1 MNLEQIQE
9 MWEKDSKIDPDN
21 LHDESLKIPQLH
33 SKYYTL
39 YNTITLLRERAREQY
54 AKVRLER
61 YNYYTGKATAEV
73 YAEEPFPYKVREKD
87 AIQRHLEADDKMNKI
102 DMKIK
107 YYDVMLKF
115 LEEIIRAVSNRTYQ
129 IKNAIEWNKFQ
140 AGYESRLVR
149 YYRRIMKSF
158 KQLQEILGG
167 VPNDG
172 YFGHPRLKIENP
184 FSPPKEKT
192 KKTNGG
198 KGLTNKLGNRATEIE
213 DMIKNMR

>member
-39 YNTITLLRERAREQY
+39 YNTITLLRERSREQY

-61 YNYYTGKATAEV
+61 YNYYTGESNSET
-73 YAEEPFPYKVREKD
+73 YAERPFPYKVREKD
-87 AIQRHLEADDKMNKI
+87 AIQRHLEADDKMNKV

-107 YYDVMLKF
+107 YYDTMLKF

-129 IKNAIEWNKFQ
+129 IKNAQSNGINFQ
-140 AGYESRLVR
+140 AG
-149 YYRRIMKSF
+149 F
-158 KQLQEILGG
+158 
-167 VPNDG
+167 N
-172 YFGHPRLKIENP
+172 
-184 FSPPKEKT
+184 
-192 KKTNGG
+192 
-198 KGLTNKLGNRATEIE
+198 
-213 DMIKNMR
+213 

>member
-9 MWEKDSKIDPDN
+9 MWERDSKIDPDN

-39 YNTITLLRERAREQY
+39 YNTITLLREKARESY
-54 AKVRLER
+54 AKVKLER

-73 YAEEPFPYKVREKD
+73 YAEEPFPYKVREKA

-115 LEEIIRAVSNRTYQ
+115 LEEIIRIVSNRTYQ

-140 AGYESRLVR
+140 AG
-149 YYRRIMKSF
+149 F
-158 KQLQEILGG
+158 
-167 VPNDG
+167 N
-172 YFGHPRLKIENP
+172 
-184 FSPPKEKT
+184 
-192 KKTNGG
+192 
-198 KGLTNKLGNRATEIE
+198 
-213 DMIKNMR
+213 

>member
-39 YNTITLLRERAREQY
+39 YNTITLMREKAREQY
-54 AKVRLER
+54 SKVRLER

-87 AIQRHLEADDKMNKI
+87 AIQRHLEADDKMNKV

-107 YYDVMLKF
+107 YYDTMLKF

-140 AGYESRLVR
+140 AGY
-149 YYRRIMKSF
+149 
-158 KQLQEILGG
+158 
-167 VPNDG
+167 N
-172 YFGHPRLKIENP
+172 
-184 FSPPKEKT
+184 
-192 KKTNGG
+192 
-198 KGLTNKLGNRATEIE
+198 
-213 DMIKNMR
+213 

>member
-1 MNLEQIQE
+1 MDLEKIQA
-9 MWEKDSKIDPDN
+9 MWEKDSHIDPDN

-39 YNTITLLRERAREQY
+39 YNTITLLREKARQQY
-54 AKVRLER
+54 SKVRLER

-115 LEEIIRAVSNRTYQ
+115 LEEIIRAISNRTYQ

-140 AGYESRLVR
+140 AG
-149 YYRRIMKSF
+149 
-158 KQLQEILGG
+158 
-167 VPNDG
+167 
-172 YFGHPRLKIENP
+172 FG
-184 FSPPKEKT
+184 
-192 KKTNGG
+192 
-198 KGLTNKLGNRATEIE
+198 
-213 DMIKNMR
+213 

>member
-1 MNLEQIQE
+1 
-9 MWEKDSKIDPDN
+9 MWEKDSQIDPDN

-39 YNTITLLRERAREQY
+39 YNTITLLREKARESY

-87 AIQRHLEADDKMNKI
+87 AIQRHLDADDKMNKI
-102 DMKIK
+102 EMKIK

-129 IKNAIEWNKFQ
+129 IKTAIEWNKFQ
-140 AGYESRLVR
+140 AG
-149 YYRRIMKSF
+149 
-158 KQLQEILGG
+158 
-167 VPNDG
+167 
-172 YFGHPRLKIENP
+172 FG
-184 FSPPKEKT
+184 
-192 KKTNGG
+192 
-198 KGLTNKLGNRATEIE
+198 
-213 DMIKNMR
+213 

>member
-9 MWEKDSKIDPDN
+9 MWERDSRIDPDN

-39 YNTITLLRERAREQY
+39 YNTITLLREKAREQFS
-54 AKVRLER
+54 KVRLER

-87 AIQRHLEADDKMNKI
+87 AIQRHLEADDKMNKV

-107 YYDVMLKF
+107 YYDTMLKF
-115 LEEIIRAVSNRTYQ
+115 LEEIIRNISGRTYQ

-140 AGYESRLVR
+140 AGY
-149 YYRRIMKSF
+149 
-158 KQLQEILGG
+158 
-167 VPNDG
+167 N
-172 YFGHPRLKIENP
+172 
-184 FSPPKEKT
+184 
-192 KKTNGG
+192 
-198 KGLTNKLGNRATEIE
+198 
-213 DMIKNMR
+213 

>member
-1 MNLEQIQE
+1 MNLEQIQD

-39 YNTITLLRERAREQY
+39 YNTITLLREKARESY
-54 AKVRLER
+54 AKVKLER

-107 YYDVMLKF
+107 YYDIMLKF
-115 LEEIIRAVSNRTYQ
+115 LEEVIRAVSNRTYQ

-140 AGYESRLVR
+140 AG
-149 YYRRIMKSF
+149 F
-158 KQLQEILGG
+158 
-167 VPNDG
+167 N
-172 YFGHPRLKIENP
+172 
-184 FSPPKEKT
+184 
-192 KKTNGG
+192 
-198 KGLTNKLGNRATEIE
+198 
-213 DMIKNMR
+213 

>member
-1 MNLEQIQE
+1 MNIEKIQE
-9 MWEKDSKIDPDN
+9 MWEKDSQIDPDN

-39 YNTITLLRERAREQY
+39 YNTITLLREKARESY
-54 AKVRLER
+54 AKARLER

-87 AIQRHLEADDKMNKI
+87 AIQRHLDADDKMNKI

-140 AGYESRLVR
+140 AG
-149 YYRRIMKSF
+149 
-158 KQLQEILGG
+158 
-167 VPNDG
+167 
-172 YFGHPRLKIENP
+172 FG
-184 FSPPKEKT
+184 
-192 KKTNGG
+192 
-198 KGLTNKLGNRATEIE
+198 
-213 DMIKNMR
+213 

>member
-1 MNLEQIQE
+1 MDLEKIQA
-9 MWEKDSKIDPDN
+9 MWEKDSHIDPDN

-39 YNTITLLRERAREQY
+39 YNTITLLREKAREQY
-54 AKVRLER
+54 NKVSLER

-140 AGYESRLVR
+140 AG
-149 YYRRIMKSF
+149 
-158 KQLQEILGG
+158 
-167 VPNDG
+167 
-172 YFGHPRLKIENP
+172 FG
-184 FSPPKEKT
+184 
-192 KKTNGG
+192 
-198 KGLTNKLGNRATEIE
+198 
-213 DMIKNMR
+213 